1 MEIGPVSAVR
11 LVPAIR
17 TRESLLGL
25 TDVYEVD
32 RTYLTGDE
40 TYTPRGAK
48 AASGYEEDEDT
59 YNAEKDDEL
68 EDEPKVPIKVRAVAN
83 GSINYTV

>member
-11 LVPAIR
+11 LVPSIR

-32 RTYLTGDE
+32 RTSMTGDE
-40 TYTPRGAK
+40 TYTPRAAK

-59 YNAEKDDEL
+59 YNESKNDDP
-68 EDEPKVPIKVRAVAN
+68 EDEAKVPLKVRPIPN
-83 GSINYTV
+83 GPINYIA

>member
-1 MEIGPVSAVR
+1 MEIGPVSGIR

-17 TRESLLGL
+17 PRESLLGL

-32 RTYLTGDE
+32 RTSLTGDE
-40 TYTPRGAK
+40 TYTPQGAK

-68 EDEPKVPIKVRAVAN
+68 DDEPNLPLRVRAVAN
-83 GSINYTV
+83 GPINYTV

>member
-1 MEIGPVSAVR
+1 MEIGPVSGIR
-11 LVPAIR
+11 LVPTIR
-17 TRESLLGL
+17 PRESLLGL

-32 RTYLTGDE
+32 RTSLTGDE
-40 TYTPRGAK
+40 TYTPQGAK

-68 EDEPKVPIKVRAVAN
+68 DGEPNVPLKVRAVAN
-83 GSINYTV
+83 GSVNYTV